1 LPLATPPRHVC
12 FLAVPQQSTHRQ
24 RQPHQLPPGRHGLPR
39 EFVIGNQRQR
49 ILAAVAEA
57 VSEVGYAAMTVE
69 DIIKAAGVSR
79 RTFYEHFKSKEEAF
93 LVSYE
98 DISAQLM
105 DAVIA
110 AFNRSDSFV
119 TRVEDCMHAFLSLL
133 AAQPEY
139 ANMCIVEVL
148 VAGPTAIERR
158 NAVMRQ
164 FTELIEKGAAQ
175 ELPKPGR
182 PPALTSE
189 TLVGGIH
196 EVIYSRVLR
205 GETAE
210 LPTLLPDLTFSVL
223 LPYMGR
229 DVATAHYRKLRRRRK
244 K

>member
-1 LPLATPPRHVC
+1 MTGM
-12 FLAVPQQSTHRQ
+12 FLAVPQPPTQRS

-39 EFVIGNQRQR
+39 EYVRGNQRQR

-57 VSEVGYAAMTVE
+57 VSDVGYAAMTVE

-79 RTFYEHFKSKEEAF
+79 RTFYEHFKGKEDAF

-105 DAVIA
+105 QVVDA
-110 AFNRSDSFV
+110 AFHRTDSFV
-119 TRVEDCMHAFLSLL
+119 TRVEDCMRAFLTLL
-133 AAQPEY
+133 AAEPAY

-148 VAGPTAIERR
+148 VAGQTAIERR

-164 FTELIEKGAAQ
+164 FTELIDQGAA
-175 ELPKPGR
+175 EALPKNAR

-189 TLVGGIH
+189 TLVGGVH
-196 EVIYSRVLR
+196 EVIYARVLR
-205 GETAE
+205 GETAK
-210 LPTLLPDLTFSVL
+210 LPELLPDLTFSVL

-229 DVATAHYRKLRRRRK
+229 DVATDRYRRLRRRK
-244 K
+244 KPAG

>member
-1 LPLATPPRHVC
+1 MFALVA
-12 FLAVPQQSTHRQ
+12 QISTHRQ

-57 VSEVGYAAMTVE
+57 VSDVGYAAMTVE

-79 RTFYEHFKSKEEAF
+79 RTFYEHFKGKEEAF

-98 DISAQLM
+98 EISAQLM
-105 DAVIA
+105 DAIA
-110 AFNRSDSFV
+110 AAFDQSDSFV
-119 TRVEDCMHAFLSLL
+119 TRVEDCMRAFLTLL
-133 AAQPEY
+133 AREPDY

-148 VAGPTAIERR
+148 VAGQTAIERR

-164 FTELIEKGAAQ
+164 FTELIERGAAE
-175 ELPKPGR
+175 ELPKTAQ

-189 TLVGGIH
+189 TLVGGVQ
-196 EVIYSRVLR
+196 EVVYSRVLR

-210 LPTLLPDLTFSVL
+210 LPALLPDLTFSVL
-223 LPYMGR
+223 LPYVGR
-229 DVATAHYRKLRRRRK
+229 DVATAQYRKLRRRK
-244 K
+244 TPT

>member
-1 LPLATPPRHVC
+1 MLPGQVC
-12 FLAVPQQSTHRQ
+12 FPAVPQPTTHRQ

-39 EFVIGNQRQR
+39 EFVVGNQRQR

-57 VSEVGYAAMTVE
+57 VSDVGYAAMTVE

-93 LVSYE
+93 LVSYD

-105 DAVIA
+105 QAVES
-110 AFNRSDSFV
+110 AFNRTDSFV
-119 TRVEDCMHAFLSLL
+119 TRVEDCMRAFLTLL
-133 AAQPEY
+133 AAEPAY

-148 VAGPTAIERR
+148 VAGQTAIERR

-164 FTELIEKGAAQ
+164 FTELIEKGAAE
-175 ELPKPGR
+175 ELPKPAR

-189 TLVGGIH
+189 TLVGGVH
-196 EVIYSRVLR
+196 EVVYSRVLQ
-205 GETAE
+205 GKTAE

-229 DVATAHYRKLRRRRK
+229 DVATAHYRKLRRRK
-244 K
+244 TPS